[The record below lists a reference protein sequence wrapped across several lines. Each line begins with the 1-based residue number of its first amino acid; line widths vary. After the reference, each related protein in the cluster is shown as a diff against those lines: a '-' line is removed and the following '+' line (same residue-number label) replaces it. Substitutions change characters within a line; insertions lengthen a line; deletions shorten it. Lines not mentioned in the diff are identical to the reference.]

1 MFIGSL
7 DRRFAPVCNAVCHPG
22 EGLSGVL
29 RGDIEVTSLV
39 TSCVFL
45 FNDTLCRTRNLR
57 KRAK

>member
-39 TSCVFL
+39 TSCVF
-45 FNDTLCRTRNLR
+45 FIQ
-57 KRAK
+57 